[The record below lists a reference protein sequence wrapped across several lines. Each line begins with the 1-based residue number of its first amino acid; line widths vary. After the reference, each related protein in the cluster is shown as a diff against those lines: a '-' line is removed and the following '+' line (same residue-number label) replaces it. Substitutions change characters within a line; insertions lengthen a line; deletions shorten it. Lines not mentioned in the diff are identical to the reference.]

1 MANSKISRSFCRQSY
16 GVRYIAITG
25 AFALLGVSCRSS
37 SSLTKESQTQL
48 SSDSLIQRET
58 LVSNF
63 EPVPKRTV
71 TLSLSADEVNNIATL
86 PGGYGVS
93 AKDGALSLRVESNGE
108 GGVNITAESDSTARQ
123 VTVLKTETTHR
134 IRDMTES
141 TSDINTTKTSNNNW
155 IWLCVGI
162 IAVLTAIILLQR
174 FFKIF

>member
-1 MANSKISRSFCRQSY
+1 M
-16 GVRYIAITG
+16 
-25 AFALLGVSCRSS
+25 
-37 SSLTKESQTQL
+37 
-48 SSDSLIQRET
+48 
-58 LVSNF
+58 SNF